1 VEAVLAQRLV
11 RRICDSCRR
20 PVELTAEQRSALGD
34 AASELG
40 EVWEGEGC
48 EQCRGTGYSGR
59 TGIYELLVMEPEI
72 REAVLGDTTISA
84 GRLQVLAREAG
95 MKLLR
100 EDGLRVV
107 AEGLTTVEE
116 VLRVA
121 SA

>member
-1 VEAVLAQRLV
+1 
-11 RRICDSCRR
+11 
-20 PVELTAEQRSALGD
+20 
-34 AASELG
+34 
-40 EVWEGEGC
+40 
-48 EQCRGTGYSGR
+48 
-59 TGIYELLVMEPEI
+59 
-72 REAVLGDTTISA
+72 VLGDTTISA

>member
-1 VEAVLAQRLV
+1 M
-11 RRICDSCRR
+11 
-20 PVELTAEQRSALGD
+20 GD

-107 AEGLTTVEE
+107 AEGFTTVEE